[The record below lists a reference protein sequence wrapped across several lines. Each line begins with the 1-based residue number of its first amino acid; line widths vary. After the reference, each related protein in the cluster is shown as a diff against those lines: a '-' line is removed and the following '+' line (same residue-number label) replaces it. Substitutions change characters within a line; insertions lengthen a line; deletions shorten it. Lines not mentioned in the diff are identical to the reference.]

1 MLAMLRRLAEED
13 PAASRRLMDLGAAD
27 FMRDLSGCVRRRPP
41 RRPPTRPPIGTSER
55 TLRRC
60 AAAPSVPAFKTRLAA
75 SPSRRLPSS
84 PLTNPLPSH
93 RPLALALQRCHA
105 PRPLDRFP
113 HRVLGVPRRRR
124 DGRRRRARRRRSP
137 RRRRRRRRAPSRRL
151 RRTPPPRFEPPRPR
165 VAPRGPIP
173 RERSPRAPRTP
184 PNSPRPR
191 PRAASPG
198 ARGRR
203 TTTTTT
209 TTRPRRVVWTRAWRR
224 RCDGTRASRRR
235 TGASGA
241 NTTASAPTRARL
253 SARRSR
259 ARFRSATG
267 IPSSA
272 FTRARRRRRRA
283 GARCGFPAFASRP
296 RTSGA
301 CSRWASR

>member
-41 RRPPTRPPIGTSER
+41 RRPPSRPPIGTSER

-60 AAAPSVPAFKTRLAA
+60 AAAPSVPAFKSRLAA

-124 DGRRRRARRRRSP
+124 DGAAADRGGGGLP
-137 RRRRRRRRAPSRRL
+137 VEGGGVDERRL
-151 RRTPPPRFEPPRPR
+151 GASCRTPPPRFEPPRPR

-173 RERSPRAPRTP
+173 RERSPSPATPRTL
-184 PNSPRPR
+184 RV
-191 PRAASPG
+191 RARARRVPG
-198 ARGRR
+198 LEGRR
-203 TTTTTT
+203 GG
-209 TTRPRRVVWTRAWRR
+209 R
-224 RCDGTRASRRR
+224 
-235 TGASGA
+235 
-241 NTTASAPTRARL
+241 
-253 SARRSR
+253 
-259 ARFRSATG
+259 
-267 IPSSA
+267 
-272 FTRARRRRRRA
+272 RRRRRRA
-283 GARCGFPAFASRP
+283 RVGSSGRAPGGDASTEPAPRGDVLAPPAPTRRP
-296 RTSGA
+296 RPRRERG
-301 CSRWASR
+301 